1 MYSISLLLD
10 EIVPRLVMEQV
21 INNLLLCARDTQ
33 QTSQPHVYAYIDSIA
48 IIWSGKL
55 PTTNVGLCLIGGS
68 VINLGII
75 VL

>member
-33 QTSQPHVYAYIDSIA
+33 QTSQPHVYAYRLYSHYLKWKTADY
-48 IIWSGKL
+48 
-55 PTTNVGLCLIGGS
+55 TNVGLCLIGGS